1 MAGQDSE
8 EDMFRDVFYSHVL
21 DWDSVPYGIFRHAGV
36 VSIWDECTK
45 RGSGRRGNYFTENT
59 SSRAASLNTEFSIL
73 CECGAPYERKAGG
86 CVRERLCIVCES
98 KRRVEVECVK
108 TTWTAQYSA
117 SRSNNA
123 VWLL

>member
-1 MAGQDSE
+1 MDGQDSE

-59 SSRAASLNTEFSIL
+59 SSRAASFNTGAFYPLRMWRSI
-73 CECGAPYERKAGG
+73 
-86 CVRERLCIVCES
+86 REKSWWMC
-98 KRRVEVECVK
+98 
-108 TTWTAQYSA
+108 
-117 SRSNNA
+117 
-123 VWLL
+123 